1 MKRVIGFV
9 AIFLLVIIG
18 YYVQPILFPRSS
30 VNIPVQP
37 TESSVSHQ
45 PLKHTVVESDGFANY
60 IGGSLESFEAVYGLP
75 NSVENSG
82 FFFEIRTYSVES
94 GILEVN
100 IEENKITAI
109 KVLGNQIDSG
119 DFSFGKTIRKLAS
132 QYNLSADFSLD
143 FDEEPVMLELSEDD
157 MRHRPLIAFNNDS
170 FAMVFFNGTSEK
182 LIGTV
187 YMDKETLLR
196 FMPYKINSGNPLSSR
211 MQESNL
217 DWSMI
222 NQQRQQRTI
231 QSVNAYRLLID
242 QPVYTNG
249 NNEDSQRMI
258 VAFLNQPQNYLST
271 ARQEAW
277 DIEQSAYI
285 GNLHFELTEKE
296 LKELAEDQKTDFE
309 RALYYSPEID
319 PTFTLLYWLSQTHL
333 THLFDQA
340 DPGKLNIAFSQESVL
355 ILIQQP
361 STEDSQ

>member
-9 AIFLLVIIG
+9 TIFLLVIIG
-18 YYVQPILFPRSS
+18 YYAQPILFPRSS
-30 VNIPVQP
+30 VTTPVQP

-45 PLKHTVVESDGFANY
+45 PLKHSIVESSGFANY

-82 FFFEIRTYSVES
+82 FFFEIRTYPVET
-94 GILEVN
+94 GLLEVN

-109 KVLGNQIDSG
+109 KVLGDQMDSG
-119 DFSFGKTIRKLAS
+119 DFSFGKTIRRLAS
-132 QYNLSADFSLD
+132 QYNLSADFALD

-157 MRHRPLIAFNNDS
+157 MRHRPLIAFDNDS

-182 LIGTV
+182 LMGTV

-217 DWSMI
+217 DWTII
-222 NQQRQQRTI
+222 NQQRQQRTTQAI
-231 QSVNAYRLLID
+231 NAYRSLNE

-249 NNEDSQRMI
+249 NNEDSQRMLL
-258 VAFLNQPQNYLST
+258 AFLNQPQTYLST
-271 ARQEAW
+271 ARQEDW

-285 GNLHFELTEKE
+285 GNLHFELTESE
-296 LKELAEDQKTDFE
+296 LKDLAEDQETDFE
-309 RALYYSPEID
+309 KALYYSPEID
-319 PTFTLLYWLSQTHL
+319 PTFTLLYWVSQPHL

-340 DPGKLNIAFSQESVL
+340 ESGRLNIAFSQESVL
-355 ILIQQP
+355 ILVQQ
-361 STEDSQ
+361 SNTEDSQ